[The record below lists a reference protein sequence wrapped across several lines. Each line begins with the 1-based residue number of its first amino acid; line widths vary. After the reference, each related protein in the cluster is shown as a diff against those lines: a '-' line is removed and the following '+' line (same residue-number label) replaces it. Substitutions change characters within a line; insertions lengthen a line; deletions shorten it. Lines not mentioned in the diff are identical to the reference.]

1 MNPGVIFIATGGI
14 PAVPDIPGVD
24 RSNVVTATDVLLGR
38 REVGEPVIVIGG
50 GLIGCEVALYLAQKG
65 KQLTIIEVQ
74 DSVMGDIPW
83 MNRMHLMQLLND
95 AGVDIL
101 TDTEV
106 LDIMDD
112 GITIT
117 NKSNRKDTMEVGTVI
132 IATGM
137 RPNNG
142 LAEELKDQS
151 PEVHVIGDCAEP
163 RKVINAMWEG
173 FRTARLV

>member
-1 MNPGVIFIATGGI
+1 
-14 PAVPDIPGVD
+14 
-24 RSNVVTATDVLLGR
+24 
-38 REVGEPVIVIGG
+38 
-50 GLIGCEVALYLAQKG
+50 
-65 KQLTIIEVQ
+65 
-74 DSVMGDIPW
+74 

-137 RPNNG
+137 RPNNR
-142 LAEELKDQS
+142 LAEELEVQS
-151 PEVHVIGDCAEP
+151 PEVHIIGDCVEP

-173 FRTARLV
+173 FRTARLI